1 MKRWHLS
8 GYVFLVV
15 VAALLL
21 SVAVGAQDTCEE
33 ADALYNLKLY
43 DEAHKAYIEL
53 LKNNTDLTCAQ
64 SGINKSRQKKAEEFY
79 HLGEEHREAR
89 QYDLARSAYIE
100 ALKIN
105 SSYNES
111 HEALAWVSGDPFA
124 AVRTLADMGRYT
136 EAEGRLKK
144 VIEQNPGIDVPEE
157 LEYLLGEKIF
167 FWRLP
172 WWIRPLGELFIA
184 LLIVFLVVRRIY
196 NLRKPRLDIEDF
208 DKGATNLDIGKG
220 LAAMVEVSF
229 KQIGESG
236 AHGSRPS
243 LIAGPIEK
251 FEIPADVKS
260 VHPYI
265 KIMTQLFEWVFRP
278 DVYTL
283 SGYLQKPGGDLG
295 AGLTLSLV
303 RKKKGEIIANRTI
316 WQKDFDPAITP
327 PEEKDPAPYYR
338 LAEPAAIWTLFHDE
352 LPFNKKL
359 TLLGTRDWLSFAYF
373 RAGVRWA
380 REERDDKARK
390 LYVEALNQDTDN
402 RGAWFNL
409 GALDVEA
416 GEYKRAIKRLQMAR
430 EKYLF
435 CWDNIS
441 ESDKERL
448 RRFIVDDLDIHWAE
462 NAEIIRSRNDNTI
475 SIRENGYSAEIELD
489 EKEGEAILKISD
501 GKPIHLKVEN
511 ELWFNWNSA
520 SGDDKEKLKIK
531 KYLKENFNIDW
542 IEKSRI
548 KVEKNKL
555 EFIPE
560 GEYKLEDP
568 VKITIEKDMTDNKK
582 EEGKGILKIGQ
593 NTYDLK
599 VKAENGKLN
608 LYKKENKLYKH
619 FLKEPVWY
627 KATYQLAATYHYW
640 SMQKEDE
647 NTPKNLRELAA
658 KEAKKLYE
666 AIEEAIKA
674 LQKSEDKALR
684 NFLKSFE
691 PMAAIMY
698 AAILAD
704 NNEKEEARGIVENI
718 DTTKLTYRGHYNL
731 ACYYSETKDDEKA
744 WEHLEYALERGGD
757 IVQWAK
763 NDPSLKRL
771 REDTEGEFD
780 KLIEKYFAPVMPS
793 ADLLPLAGLRL
804 IEETHAKQ
812 LEGQG
817 IVSHDDLI
825 LKADTPEARK
835 KLAKKLCINDKF
847 LQRWAL
853 LADMMRIVGI
863 DTQYANLLEAAGV
876 RSLDDLANIPHI
888 DTLVDSLC
896 KLNDQCLVKQLLS
909 VEIVKQWNEDAK
921 IIARKV
927 SV

>member
-43 DEAHKAYIEL
+43 DEAQEAYIEL

-64 SGINKSRQKKAEEFY
+64 IGINKSRQKKAEEFY
-79 HLGEEHREAR
+79 NLGEEYREAR

-111 HEALAWVSGDPFA
+111 HVALAWVSGDPFA

-136 EAEGRLKK
+136 EAEERLKK
-144 VIEQNPGIDVPEE
+144 VIEKNPGIDVPEE

-172 WWIRPLGELFIA
+172 WWIRPLGELVLILA
-184 LLIVFLVVRRIY
+184 IVFLVVRRIY

-278 DVYTL
+278 DVFTL

-303 RKKKGEIIANRTI
+303 RKKTGEIIANRTI

-327 PEEKDPAPYYR
+327 PKEKDPAPYYR

-352 LPFNKKL
+352 LPFKKKL

-435 CWDNIS
+435 CWSKIPRNVSMGDIPGDDS
-441 ESDKERL
+441 RKL
-448 RRFIVDDLDIHWAE
+448 RRFLVDDRGILWAE

-475 SIRENGYSAEIELD
+475 SIRENGYSAEIKLD
-489 EKEGEAILKISD
+489 RMEEKAVLKIRD
-501 GKPIHLKVEN
+501 GRPADLKVE
-511 ELWFNWNSA
+511 
-520 SGDDKEKLKIK
+520 
-531 KYLKENFNIDW
+531 
-542 IEKSRI
+542 
-548 KVEKNKL
+548 
-555 EFIPE
+555 
-560 GEYKLEDP
+560 
-568 VKITIEKDMTDNKK
+568 M
-582 EEGKGILKIGQ
+582 
-593 NTYDLK
+593 
-599 VKAENGKLN
+599 ENGEPN
-608 LYKKENKLYKH
+608 IYAH

-627 KATYQLAATYHYW
+627 KAAYQLAATYHYW
-640 SMQKEDE
+640 SRQKEDE

-718 DTTKLTYRGHYNL
+718 DTTKLTYRGHYNM
-731 ACYYSETKDDEKA
+731 ACYYAETKDDEKA

-804 IEETHAKQ
+804 I
-812 LEGQG
+812 
-817 IVSHDDLI
+817 DDLI

-876 RSLDDLANIPHI
+876 RSLDDLANIPRI
-888 DTLVDSLC
+888 DTLVDLLC

-909 VEIVKQWNEDAK
+909 VEIVKQWKKDANV
-921 IIARKV
+921 IARKV
-927 SV
+927 MVYD